1 MANSKRMLLTGS
13 VTFGLAFAWAGAY
26 YAGIHWVPGALDS
39 FRPMG
44 DFNGPSEPLRPE
56 PLPGFWGKL
65 PAEEQST
72 VVARVGGPGVRG
84 DVEGFLFFTATVE
97 DPLGSSFQRAQQ
109 FEFAVYDPAAET
121 VLLRD
126 DFAAVEMT
134 VSRSIPANW
143 KARAKD
149 LSDFQD
155 HLLFLV
161 SVDNV
166 IRQPY

>member
-1 MANSKRMLLTGS
+1 MATMKRMLLVAA
-13 VTFGLAFAWAGAY
+13 VTFGLLFAWAGAY

-44 DFNGPSEPLRPE
+44 DFNGPSEPLRPQ

-72 VVARVGGPGVRG
+72 VVARVSGPGTRG
-84 DVEGFLFFTATVE
+84 DVERFLFFTATVE
-97 DPLGSSFQRAQQ
+97 DPLRSPFQRAQK
-109 FEFAVYDPAAET
+109 FEFAVHDPAAET

-126 DFAAVEMT
+126 DFAAVEIT
-134 VSRSIPANW
+134 VSQSIPADW

-155 HLLFLV
+155 DLLFLV

-166 IRQPY
+166 IRHP